1 MKLKNN
7 LILVATLAMGLSLE
21 FGLLSLF
28 WMLRD
33 SDPASTFAGARFLL
47 LGQVFVLG
55 SCALAY
61 LASRHVLRPVEDIVE
76 GIADFGQGKFELR
89 IPKHGVRE
97 FDLVADRLNS
107 MASKLQELDSLRSG
121 FLANVSHELRS
132 PLAAMEQYLGLLLEE
147 TSIAGQSRENLLRI
161 RNNLS
166 RLRHLV
172 ENLLEMSKIEADK
185 LELHPEVFDPAAEI
199 EEACALLSVKM
210 KARGL
215 ALNLELDKSIGALS
229 LDRGKLRQILVNL
242 LDNAVKYNRDAGSV
256 SVSSSARDGSLVI
269 TVEDT
274 GWGIP
279 SENMDALFER
289 FRRLPPGSAEA
300 PRTSGV
306 GLGLAISRGLA
317 RAMGGD
323 LTAQSEP
330 GKGSAFTCSLPL
342 KRKTNGQA

>member
-7 LILVATLAMGLSLE
+7 LILVATLVMGLSLE

-33 SDPASTFAGARFLL
+33 SDPSSAFAGARFLL

-76 GIADFGQGKFELR
+76 GIADFGRGKFELR
-89 IPKHGVRE
+89 IPKHGIRE

-107 MASKLQELDSLRSG
+107 MASKLQELDALRSG

-132 PLAAMEQYLGLLLEE
+132 PLAAMEQYLSLLLEE
-147 TSIAGQSRENLLRI
+147 TQITGQSRENLLRI
-161 RNNLS
+161 RNNLG

-172 ENLLEMSKIEADK
+172 ENLLEMSKIEAGK
-185 LELHPEVFDPAAEI
+185 LELKLELFDPAAEI
-199 EEACALLSVKM
+199 EEACALLSVKI
-210 KARGL
+210 KSRGL
-215 ALNLELDKSIGALS
+215 ALNLELDKSIGTLS
-229 LDRGKLRQILVNL
+229 LDRGKLRQILINL
-242 LDNAVKYNRDAGSV
+242 LDNAVKYNREAGSIGV
-256 SVSSSARDGSLVI
+256 SLSAREGALFI

-274 GWGIP
+274 GWGIQP
-279 SENMDALFER
+279 EHMEALFER
-289 FRRLPPGSAEA
+289 FRRLPPNSQEA

-323 LTAQSEP
+323 LTVRSEP
-330 GKGSAFTCSLPL
+330 GKGSAFTCSLPIE
-342 KRKTNGQA
+342 RKTYGQA